1 LIRSFEVSRL
11 FWKSFAAGQ
20 RGGRVFR
27 SSALRGSGMPT
38 TSSRRS
44 FIRLESSA
52 MSKCSLD
59 LNSGSQL
66 PLGKYTIRELNLEIE
81 VVSSDDNRYQFWII

>member
-1 LIRSFEVSRL
+1 
-11 FWKSFAAGQ
+11 
-20 RGGRVFR
+20 
-27 SSALRGSGMPT
+27 
-38 TSSRRS
+38 
-44 FIRLESSA
+44 

>member
-1 LIRSFEVSRL
+1 MVEQAR
-11 FWKSFAAGQ
+11 FAK
-20 RGGRVFR
+20 GGRVVR

-38 TSSRRS
+38 TSSRRG